1 MATLQILEPI
11 TCDGKC
17 RMFTGYGADAACRA
31 EAKEFKATAKR
42 GKPLS
47 YSWRLWHDP
56 NAGASKATPT
66 GSLRPTWANGT
77 PAYKA
82 ILAAE
87 RVSVDSMRRRDALYL
102 DWLAKREAA

>member
-1 MATLQILEPI
+1 MDTLTFLGPI
-11 TCDGKC
+11 TCEEGRCPMWRND
-17 RMFTGYGADAACRA
+17 ADCRA

-102 DWLAKREAA
+102 DWLAQREAA